1 MGKKGLS
8 NLFLAEHSI
17 FCIPYVWQSF
27 GTPGLIFSEHVFSV
41 IIAFWKVSMLKI
53 TAKEV
58 LKSLMNGNLGLVFK
72 EATKV

>member
-1 MGKKGLS
+1 MFGKV
-8 NLFLAEHSI
+8 LAHPRS
-17 FCIPYVWQSF
+17 Y
-27 GTPGLIFSEHVFSV
+27 FSEHVFSV

-58 LKSLMNGNLGLVFK
+58 LKCLQSGGLGLVFK